1 MSLDPITAIFD
12 LGKTAIEKF
21 FPDPKAKA
29 DALFRL
35 EELKAKGDSE
45 RLQAEVQLML
55 GQIQINQIEAA
66 SSDRFVAGWRPY
78 IGWICGTAFGYQFI
92 VEPIMRFIAQVCFGY
107 LGQFP
112 VLKLEELT
120 TILIGILGLGAYRS
134 AEKIQQIRAESGLQK

>member
-55 GQIQINQIEAA
+55 GQIQINQVEAT
-66 SSDRFVAGWRPY
+66 SSDRFVAGWRPFV
-78 IGWICGTAFGYQFI
+78 GWVCGAALAYQFVAEPLLRFVAQVVFGYAGAFPQL
-92 VEPIMRFIAQVCFGY
+92 Q
-107 LGQFP
+107 LG
-112 VLKLEELT
+112 ELN
-120 TILIGILGLGAYRS
+120 TILMGLLGLGALRS
-134 AEKIQQIRAESGLQK
+134 YEKVKNVAS